1 MIVRESEIENL
12 DLSQSEQK
20 LVVRSAE
27 QSALEASNIM
37 RSFFDQRQRRGSID
51 LENAA
56 KIDSAL
62 EHNKKVMAG
71 NPIAR
76 NLIEQQ
82 LIIEENKEPA
92 A

>member
-1 MIVRESEIENL
+1 M
-12 DLSQSEQK
+12 
-20 LVVRSAE
+20 VRSAE

-51 LENAA
+51 FENAA

-62 EHNKKVMAG
+62 EHNLKVMAG
-71 NPIAR
+71 NSVAR

-92 A
+92 G

>member
-1 MIVRESEIENL
+1 
-12 DLSQSEQK
+12 
-20 LVVRSAE
+20 
-27 QSALEASNIM
+27 M

-51 LENAA
+51 FENAA

-62 EHNKKVMAG
+62 EHNLKVMAG
-71 NPIAR
+71 NSVAR

-92 A
+92 G